1 MMMDNVKET
10 VIEILKDLTGE
21 DFSENL
27 DENLYDSA
35 LLDSM
40 GTVQLLLEL
49 QDQLGIEAP
58 VSEFD
63 RNEWDTPAKIIE
75 KVEAMKQ

>member
-1 MMMDNVKET
+1 MDDVKSK
-10 VIEILKDLTGE
+10 VLGILKDLTGE
-21 DFSENL
+21 DFSNNL

-49 QDQLGIEAP
+49 QDQLGVSAP

-63 RNEWDTPAKIIE
+63 RNEWNTPAKIIA
-75 KVEAMKQ
+75 KVEDAQ